1 MKPAKSAETT
11 KPSKDAT
18 RRKAVHERKADF
30 EADALW
36 NEYKQTHSNE
46 SREKLIL
53 HYAPLVRYV
62 AGRVS
67 SGLPPSVEFAELVSY
82 GVFGLID
89 AIDKYDHK
97 RGIKF
102 ETYAIARI
110 KGAIIDELRA
120 DDWVPR
126 SIRAKAREIE
136 QAYLALES
144 EMLRVPSDEEVAERL
159 QLTIEEYGQ
168 LLSKMSFMSLV
179 ALDELWTV
187 SGDKSDKISLADT
200 VEDVKVKD
208 PSQTFELEE
217 MKNMIAESINRLPER
232 ERIVVTLYYYEGLTM
247 KEIGEVL
254 SVTESRVCQMHTKA
268 ILRLK
273 AHLGTS
279 HGLESG

>member
-1 MKPAKSAETT
+1 
-11 KPSKDAT
+11 
-18 RRKAVHERKADF
+18 
-30 EADALW
+30 
-36 NEYKQTHSNE
+36 
-46 SREKLIL
+46 
-53 HYAPLVRYV
+53 VRYV

-97 RGIKF
+97 RGVKF

-110 KGAIIDELRA
+110 KGAMIDELRA

-126 SIRAKAREIE
+126 SIRSKAREIE
-136 QAYLALES
+136 QAYLSLES
-144 EMLRVPSDEEVAERL
+144 ELLRVPTDEEVAEKL
-159 QLTIEEYGQ
+159 QLTTEEYANV
-168 LLSKMSFMSLV
+168 LSKMSFMSLV

-187 SGDKSDKISLADT
+187 SGDKPDRISLADT

-217 MKNMIAESINRLPER
+217 MKDMMASSINRLPER

-273 AHLGTS
+273 ARLGAS
-279 HGLESG
+279 YGLQAP